1 MFMRHLV
8 SSLCLCGALVGA
20 SSIAKAQSFSG
31 SYGTSGGSYSGYAPQ
46 RNDVDN
52 VGEDGQFIFAIE
64 RITALNF
71 DRVKISYTD
80 EATDTDFDSTAKTT
94 NLSLLGVDP
103 SSPAQLPR
111 FALDYVVASGISV
124 GGSIMFVTRSLSE
137 DDVTVAPVGTR
148 VDGSTFLAGARVGY
162 AFPFDETFGIWPRA
176 GLSYALAT
184 ASSDLADEDGEET
197 EFSQSTHYF
206 DLNLEA
212 LAVISP
218 VEHIA
223 IMAGPYLDLGLGGKH
238 KVEQDGTEIDSRNA
252 NLTSFGLVIHA
263 GGYY

>member
-1 MFMRHLV
+1 MRHLV
-8 SSLCLCGALVGA
+8 RSLRLCSALVSVGSLA
-20 SSIAKAQSFSG
+20 SAQQFSG
-31 SYGTSGGSYSGYAPQ
+31 SYGTSGSSYSGYAPQ
-46 RNDVDN
+46 RKDVDN

-80 EATDTDFDSTAKTT
+80 EATGDDIDSTAKTT
-94 NLSLLGVDP
+94 NVSLLGVDP

-111 FALDYVVASGISV
+111 FALDYVIQSGFTV
-124 GGSIMFVTRSLSE
+124 GGSLMFVSRSLSE
-137 DDVTVAPVGTR
+137 DDVTVVPPGTR
-148 VDGSTFLAGARVGY
+148 EDGSTFFAGARAGY

-184 ASSDLADEDGEET
+184 ASYDSVDEDGEAT
-197 EFSQSTHYF
+197 EFSTNTHYF

-218 VEHIA
+218 LEHIA

>member
-1 MFMRHLV
+1 MRHLV
-8 SSLCLCGALVGA
+8 RSLCLCAALVGT
-20 SSIAKAQSFSG
+20 SSLAPAQQFSG
-31 SYGTSGGSYSGYAPQ
+31 SYGTSGGGYSGYVPQ
-46 RNDVDN
+46 RKNVDN

-64 RITALNF
+64 RVTALNF

-80 EATDTDFDSTAKTT
+80 ETTDTDIDSSAKTT

-111 FALDYVVASGISV
+111 FALDYVIASGVTI
-124 GGSIMFVTRSLSE
+124 GGSLMFVTRSLSE
-137 DDVTVAPVGTR
+137 DDVTVVPPGTR
-148 VDGSTFLAGARVGY
+148 QDGSTFLAGVRAGY

-184 ASSDLADEDGEET
+184 ASYDSVDDDGEST
-197 EFSQSTHYF
+197 EFSAKTHYF
-206 DLNLEA
+206 DLNLEI

-223 IMAGPYLDLGLGGKH
+223 IMAGPYLDLGLGGKF
-238 KVEQDGTEIDSRNA
+238 KLDQDGREIDSRNA
-252 NLTSFGLVIHA
+252 NLTSFGLVVHA